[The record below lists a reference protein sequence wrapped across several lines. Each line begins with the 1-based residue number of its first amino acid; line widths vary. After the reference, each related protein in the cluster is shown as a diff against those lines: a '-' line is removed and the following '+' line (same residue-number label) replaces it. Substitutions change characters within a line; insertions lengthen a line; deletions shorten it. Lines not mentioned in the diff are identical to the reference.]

1 MSYFCSM
8 KKSILLFLLTSWIM
22 GCAPAALPVTYHS
35 MAEADHFSGAVQ
47 THFGM
52 VHVWHN
58 PDGLNDIAFIPASDM
73 IQGATIRYILIAPR
87 LLDNTGWHIGNSPD
101 NFGIE
106 HGISLSD
113 TDAQELSAALNTI
126 LAAPHN
132 DSSYFHYSCNSEL
145 DVTPSTITTNAR
157 GRSSVTTGTGSVRT
171 WVTTCEVA
179 SYLGLG
185 SITLA
190 DGTLW
195 TTTFPLSRDGIFQ
208 LKSEVDSSIFD
219 LESKK

>member
-1 MSYFCSM
+1 M
-8 KKSILLFLLTSWIM
+8 KKSILLFLLTSLIM
-22 GCAPAALPVTYHS
+22 GCGPTALPVAYHS
-35 MAEADHFSGAVQ
+35 MAETDHFSGAIQ

-52 VHVWHN
+52 VHVWRN
-58 PDGLNDIAFIPASDM
+58 PDGLGINDIAFIPASDM
-73 IQGATIRYILIAPR
+73 LQGATIRYILLAPR
-87 LLDNTGWHIGNSPD
+87 LLDNTGRHMGNSPD

-113 TDAQELSAALNTI
+113 TDAEELSDALNTM

-132 DSSYFHYSCNSEL
+132 DSSYFHYACNSEL
-145 DVTPSTITTNAR
+145 DITPSTVTTNAL

-185 SITLA
+185 SITLT
-190 DGTLW
+190 DGSLW
-195 TTTFPLSRDGIFQ
+195 TTTFPLNRDGISQ
-208 LKSEVDSSIFD
+208 LKSEVDSSISE
-219 LESKK
+219 LLPRK

>member
-1 MSYFCSM
+1 M
-8 KKSILLFLLTSWIM
+8 KKSILLFLLVSLIT
-22 GCAPAALPVTYHS
+22 GCAPATLPVAYHS
-35 MAEADHFSGAVQ
+35 MAEADHFSGAIQ
-47 THFGM
+47 THFGK
-52 VHVWHN
+52 VHLWRN
-58 PDGLNDIAFIPASDM
+58 PDGLGINDIAFIPASDM
-73 IQGATIRYILIAPR
+73 VQGITIKYILAAPR
-87 LLDNTGWHIGNSPD
+87 LLDNSGWHMGDTPN

-113 TDAQELSAALNTI
+113 TDAQELSAVLNMI
-126 LAAPHN
+126 FAARTN
-132 DSSYFHYSCNSEL
+132 DSTYFHYTSNSEL

-179 SYLGLG
+179 SYLGLA

-195 TTTFPLSRDGIFQ
+195 TVTFPLNRDGISQ
-208 LKSEVDSSIFD
+208 LKSEVDSSISD
-219 LESKK
+219 LESQK